1 MPVLDNLKKLNE
13 QTERVPHPLA
23 AELAKTKTLYATGV
37 GMMALST
44 DHIIDG
50 NEKGYIENLF
60 LCLDLSESALPAV
73 VASATEGAETT
84 ILELVQSLKT
94 PAHKH
99 AFALDMLAIMRV
111 GASVGAESKEKLK
124 HLIDLV
130 RITTADIAFIV
141 TFSSASATK
150 SSPMVDKALMQGQK
164 NGVHPDPALLR
175 YFYPELTPVQLRMA
189 AER

>member
-50 NEKGYIENLF
+50 NEKAYIENLL
-60 LCLDLSESALPAV
+60 LCLDLSESTLPAV
-73 VASATEGAETT
+73 IASATEGAETT

-99 AFALDMLAIMRV
+99 AFALDLLAIMRV

-124 HLIDLV
+124 HFIDLV

-164 NGVHPDPALLR
+164 NGVHPDPAL
-175 YFYPELTPVQLRMA
+175 
-189 AER
+189 

>member
-1 MPVLDNLKKLNE
+1 
-13 QTERVPHPLA
+13 
-23 AELAKTKTLYATGV
+23 
-37 GMMALST
+37 MMALST

-73 VASATEGAETT
+73 IASATEGAETT

-99 AFALDMLAIMRV
+99 AFALDLLAIMRV

-150 SSPMVDKALMQGQK
+150 SEFLLSKALMQAQK
-164 NGVHPDPALLR
+164 DRVYPEPALLK
-175 YFYPELTPVQLRMA
+175 YFYPEITPGLLRIA
-189 AER
+189 SAQ

>member
-1 MPVLDNLKKLNE
+1 
-13 QTERVPHPLA
+13 
-23 AELAKTKTLYATGV
+23 
-37 GMMALST
+37 MMALST
-44 DHIIDG
+44 DHIIDER
-50 NEKGYIENLF
+50 EKAYIENLF

-73 VASATEGAETT
+73 VASAMEGAKTT

-99 AFALDMLAIMRV
+99 AFALDLLAIMRV

-150 SSPMVDKALMQGQK
+150 SEFLLSKALMQAQK
-164 NGVHPDPALLR
+164 DRVYPEPALLK
-175 YFYPELTPVQLRMA
+175 YFYPEITPGLLRIA
-189 AER
+189 SAQ